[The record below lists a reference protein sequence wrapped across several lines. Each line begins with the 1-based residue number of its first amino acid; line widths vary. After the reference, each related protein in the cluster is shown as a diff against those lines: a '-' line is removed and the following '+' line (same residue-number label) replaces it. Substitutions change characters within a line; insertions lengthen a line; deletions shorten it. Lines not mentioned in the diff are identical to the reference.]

1 MTGEDVERA
10 WKELKGGIVEAACVG
25 LLNGQRVYGKKR
37 LRWWNEEVKEAVKKK
52 NR

>member
-25 LLNGQRVYGKKR
+25 LLNGQRVYRK
-37 LRWWNEEVKEAVKKK
+37 EEEDEVVE
-52 NR
+52 